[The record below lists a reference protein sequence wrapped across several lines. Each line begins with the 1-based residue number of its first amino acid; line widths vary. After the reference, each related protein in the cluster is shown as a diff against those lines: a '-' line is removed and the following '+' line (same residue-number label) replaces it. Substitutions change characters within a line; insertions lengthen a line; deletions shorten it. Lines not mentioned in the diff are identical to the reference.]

1 MSARRTRYPNI
12 YYRETPQG
20 RAYEV
25 SFYDHAKRRRWQRV
39 EGFDDI
45 AAAKIALAEAQ
56 GKTRKGERTAPAG
69 VTLTDVAS
77 RYLASVRF
85 AKLGAWTQK
94 NYRAAL
100 ENEILPRLGRMKIAA
115 VDDST
120 LAGLIDELERREKK
134 HGKGKLRQN
143 SVENILKPL
152 RGVFRHAVKEKL
164 LSASPFAALE
174 REDRPAPDAEPHEP
188 HEWTD
193 EEIERLLACARRRAS
208 EQKSRYDYAPLLTV
222 AAKAGLRLGELLG
235 LDWPDCELVR
245 GAGALNIRRQW
256 TRLRETAAPKAGSRR
271 TVPISDEL
279 VRTLLELKMAAA
291 NKSGPVFVSRTGSRL
306 SHRNVERRGFDAA
319 AEDAGIT
326 GVTLHDLRHAYG
338 SRLASC
344 GLSARQIADAMGHK
358 RTSTTEIYIQRFNGR
373 GRGRARPAGDER
385 LAGSKT
391 GSKGEQPE

>member
-1 MSARRTRYPNI
+1 MSARRTRSRYPSI
-12 YYRETPQG
+12 YYRETPRG

-25 SFYDHAKRRRWQRV
+25 SFYDHARRRRWQRV
-39 EGFDDI
+39 DGFDDI
-45 AAAKIALAEAQ
+45 EAAQTALAEAQ
-56 GKTRKGERTAPAG
+56 GKTRKGQKTAPAG
-69 VTLTDVAS
+69 VTLADVAA
-77 RYLASVRF
+77 RYLASARF

-164 LSASPFAALE
+164 FSASPFAALD

-193 EEIERLLACARRRAS
+193 EEIERLLACARRRAT
-208 EQKSRYDYAPLLTV
+208 EKSRYDYAPLLTV

-245 GAGALNIRRQW
+245 GAGALNVRRQW
-256 TRLRETAAPKAGSRR
+256 TRLRETAPPKAGSRR

-279 VRTLLELKMAAA
+279 VRTLLELKMRAP
-291 NKSGPVFVSRTGSRL
+291 NKSGRVFASRTGSRL
-306 SHRNVERRGFDAA
+306 SHRNVERRGFDVAA
-319 AEDAGIT
+319 ADAGIT

-358 RTSTTEIYIQRFNGR
+358 RTTTTEIYIQRFNGE
-373 GRGRARPAGDER
+373 AADER
-385 LAGSKT
+385 VRQAMSG
-391 GSKGEQPE
+391 